1 MYDYRAIGKDADF
14 VSVMAYPQ
22 HGGFSG
28 PGPLAG
34 LPWVTRVMDYSTERL
49 GAKKVSLGVPL
60 YGFKW
65 TELKATDPQPQA
77 AFVQDQAGA
86 AVKKWRA
93 QSQKFADVQPRL
105 AQAAAQWDET
115 EQAAYL
121 RYTEND
127 SAVELWWED
136 ARSLKGK
143 LQLAAERKLAGISGW
158 VLGGEDP
165 AFWEVLKA
173 YRIQH
178 VASPLKTGPAEA
190 RAKLAARALAHKP
203 AAPAAQAR

>member
-1 MYDYRAIGKDADF
+1 HTLLDSAESRARAIRYLLYYALRDGYIGFQFDYENIHYSYQDRFSVFFREAARAFHRHGLLLSIAVVGKYADDRNATSPGGFDNWSGVYDYRAIGKDADF

-93 QSQKFADVQPRL
+93 QSQKFADV
-105 AQAAAQWDET
+105 
-115 EQAAYL
+115 
-121 RYTEND
+121 
-127 SAVELWWED
+127 
-136 ARSLKGK
+136 
-143 LQLAAERKLAGISGW
+143 
-158 VLGGEDP
+158 
-165 AFWEVLKA
+165 
-173 YRIQH
+173 
-178 VASPLKTGPAEA
+178 
-190 RAKLAARALAHKP
+190 
-203 AAPAAQAR
+203 